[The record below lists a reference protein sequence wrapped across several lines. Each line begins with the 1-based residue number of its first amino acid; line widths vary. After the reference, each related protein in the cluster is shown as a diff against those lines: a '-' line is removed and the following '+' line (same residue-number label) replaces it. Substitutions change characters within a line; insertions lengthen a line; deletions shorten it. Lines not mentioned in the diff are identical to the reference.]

1 MKRGYAIAAVAVAA
15 ALAASS
21 CSGSSVSD
29 NSTGGGPG
37 SSSFGGSNGSSSGT
51 SSFSPGTA
59 AADASGPAAPPLPP
73 EMKSEGAYQT
83 PVATRNIVWIANP
96 TSGRVAYID
105 AQSFG
110 VQTIEAGNGPT
121 YVAAIP
127 DPTDDVAIVQNV
139 LSQNATLLRHY
150 PGMLPAA
157 CPSAPNEPKTTP
169 INGICATPLASTR
182 DANGWAVSASG
193 RWAIAWTDTTRISN
207 ADATQSFQDVA
218 VLDLSLAKP
227 ATILAVGYRP
237 VKMAFSGDDAFAYAV
252 TEDGITVIDL
262 LSGSQPKAV
271 QNFPLTAPPIP
282 ADAGASDDASDSS
295 AGDTLGGDAANDAS
309 DSAVEGATAAPP
321 AVGPVAMG
329 PPVAGRPDVSFTP
342 DGSYAL
348 VRNEGIS
355 SIAVVSLKGGATTR
369 VPLQSIPS
377 DLTVSPKGD
386 FAVAVLRDRDS
397 SAVAILPVPGI
408 VSAPSSLT
416 AIPIPGE
423 TVGRAIVTK
432 DGKSVLLF
440 TTAVPI
446 ERLTVLT
453 LGASA
458 SLRTITLHAPV
469 LAVFPTDDGQNAIV
483 LHNVTPTQGNVAAT
497 PGANVKGAFT
507 IVPIAVPLPAKI
519 VSLPATPI
527 AVALAPTSDRALVSM
542 SDSATNTFGAYLA
555 MMPSLEVRPYVL
567 ASPPIAV
574 GIAAGTM
581 PARGYIAQDYAEG
594 RITFVDLTGGAERT
608 ITGFELGARI
618 VPGSKP

>member
-1 MKRGYAIAAVAVAA
+1 M
-15 ALAASS
+15 
-21 CSGSSVSD
+21 
-29 NSTGGGPG
+29 
-37 SSSFGGSNGSSSGT
+37 
-51 SSFSPGTA
+51 
-59 AADASGPAAPPLPP
+59 APPMWPR
-73 EMKSEGAYQT
+73 S
-83 PVATRNIVWIANP
+83 RIRP
-96 TSGRVAYID
+96 TTWPLSKI
-105 AQSFG
+105 
-110 VQTIEAGNGPT
+110 
-121 YVAAIP
+121 
-127 DPTDDVAIVQNV
+127 
-139 LSQNATLLRHY
+139 SQNATLLRHY
-150 PGMLPAA
+150 PGMLPMA
-157 CPSAPNEPKTTP
+157 CPSAPNGPKTAP

-182 DANGWAVSASG
+182 DANAWAVSATG

-227 ATILAVGYRP
+227 PTILSVGYRP
-237 VKMAFSGDDAFAYAV
+237 VKVAFSGDDAFAYAV

-271 QNFPLTAPPIP
+271 QNFPLTAPPVP
-282 ADAGASDDASDSS
+282 APDAGSDASNETADSSSGDALSGDSSDDASDS
-295 AGDTLGGDAANDAS
+295 AA
-309 DSAVEGATAAPP
+309 EGATASPP
-321 AVGPVAMG
+321 VGPVAMG

-348 VRNEGIS
+348 VRNEGIP

-369 VPLQSIPS
+369 VPLPSIPS

-453 LGASA
+453 RESQ
-458 SLRTITLHAPV
+458 SLRTVTLHAPV

-483 LHNVTPTQGNVAAT
+483 LHNVTPTRDNAAPT
-497 PGANVKGAFT
+497 PGSNAKGAFT
-507 IVPIAVPLPAKI
+507 IVPIALPLPAKI

-527 AVALAPTSDRALVSM
+527 AVALAPTSDRALISM
-542 SDSATNTFGAYLA
+542 RDSATNTFGAYLA
-555 MMPSLEVRPYVL
+555 MMPSLEVRSYVL

-594 RITFVDLTGGAERT
+594 RITFVDLMGGAERT

>member
-1 MKRGYAIAAVAVAA
+1 MKRGYAIAAGAVTI
-15 ALAASS
+15 ALAAGA
-21 CSGSSVSD
+21 CSAGSLV
-29 NSTGGGPG
+29 GGPV
-37 SSSFGGSNGSSSGT
+37 GSNGAAG
-51 SSFSPGTA
+51 FSPGGSGPGTSA
-59 AADASGPAAPPLPP
+59 AADASNGALGSPGLSPPPLPP

-105 AQSFG
+105 AQSFS

-157 CPSAPNEPKTTP
+157 CPSAPNEPKSTP

-182 DANGWAVSASG
+182 DANAWAVSASG

-207 ADATQSFQDVA
+207 ADPTQAFSDVA
-218 VLDLSLAKP
+218 VLDLSLAKTP
-227 ATILAVGYRP
+227 TILGSAGYRP
-237 VKMAFSGDDAFAYAV
+237 VKVAFSADDAFAYTV
-252 TEDGITVIDL
+252 SDDGIAVIDL
-262 LSGSQPKAV
+262 LGGPLPKVV
-271 QNFPLTAPPIP
+271 QTFPLAAPPTS
-282 ADAGASDDASDSS
+282 ASDAGSEASSEASDSS
-295 AGDTLGGDAANDAS
+295 PSDAFGSDSANDAS
-309 DSAVEGATAAPP
+309 DSAAEGAAAPP
-321 AVGPVAMG
+321 PVGPVAMG
-329 PPVAGRPDVSFTP
+329 PPVVGRPDVSFTP
-342 DGSYAL
+342 DGSLAL
-348 VRNEGIS
+348 VRNEGFS
-355 SIAVVSLKGGATTR
+355 SIEVVSLKDGKTTS
-369 VPLQSIPS
+369 VPLPS
-377 DLTVSPKGD
+377 VPTDLTISPKGD

-408 VSAPSSLT
+408 VGAPDSVT
-416 AIPIPGE
+416 TIPIPGE
-423 TVGRAIVTK
+423 TVGRGIVTK

-440 TTAVPI
+440 TTAAPI

-453 LGASA
+453 LASP
-458 SLRTITLHAPV
+458 SLRTVTLHAPV
-469 LAVFPTDDGQNAIV
+469 LAVFPTDDGQDAVV
-483 LHNVTPTQGNVAAT
+483 LHNVTPA
-497 PGANVKGAFT
+497 PGSNVKGAFT
-507 IVPIAVPLPAKI
+507 IVPIAMSLPAKI

-527 AVALAPTSDRALVSM
+527 AVALSPASDRALISLRD
-542 SDSATNTFGAYLA
+542 DSTSTFGAYLA

>member
-1 MKRGYAIAAVAVAA
+1 
-15 ALAASS
+15 
-21 CSGSSVSD
+21 
-29 NSTGGGPG
+29 
-37 SSSFGGSNGSSSGT
+37 
-51 SSFSPGTA
+51 
-59 AADASGPAAPPLPP
+59 
-73 EMKSEGAYQT
+73 MKSEGAYQT

-105 AQSFG
+105 AQSFS

-150 PGMLPAA
+150 PGMLPKQ
-157 CPSAPNEPKTTP
+157 CPGAPNDTKTTTP

-182 DANGWAVSASG
+182 DANAWAVSPSG

-218 VLDLSLAKP
+218 VLDLSLAKS

-262 LSGSQPKAV
+262 LTGSQPKSV

-282 ADAGASDDASDSS
+282 ATDAGSDASNDASDSS
-295 AGDTLGGDAANDAS
+295 SSDALGDDSSNDAS
-309 DSAVEGATAAPP
+309 DSAAEGATAVPLP
-321 AVGPVAMG
+321 VGPVAMG
-329 PPVAGRPDVSFTP
+329 PPVAGGPDVSFTP

-348 VRNEGIS
+348 VRNEGIP
-355 SIAVVSLKGGATTR
+355 SIAVISLKGGATTR
-369 VPLQSIPS
+369 IPLPSIPS

-416 AIPIPGE
+416 AIPVPGE

-453 LGASA
+453 LGSSA
-458 SLRTITLHAPV
+458 SLRTVTLHAPV

-483 LHNVTPTQGNVAAT
+483 LHNVTPTQGNAA
-497 PGANVKGAFT
+497 PDASANVKGAFT
-507 IVPIAVPLPAKI
+507 IVPIALSLSPKI
-519 VSLPATPI
+519 VSLPATPV

-542 SDSATNTFGAYLA
+542 RDNATNTFGAYLA